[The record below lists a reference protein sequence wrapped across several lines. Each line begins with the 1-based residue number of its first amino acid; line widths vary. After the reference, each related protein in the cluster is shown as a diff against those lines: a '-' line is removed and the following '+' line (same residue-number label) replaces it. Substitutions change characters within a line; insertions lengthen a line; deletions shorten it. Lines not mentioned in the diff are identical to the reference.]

1 MQKFMS
7 IEVQYNSGGFVMKL
21 NQLLVMLL
29 AILAA
34 ASVVSAQQVSA
45 DQLKQMMEKS
55 AGNLTTY
62 TYSRSAD
69 STILYSNASLKTE
82 FDAYKKTDGKVDL
95 VNKAGMWS
103 SNLTDEEARVVLPWD
118 GYFVNGS
125 EYWKEGKNWTKF
137 TVNDT
142 ARIMQDYNEIPGQVN
157 LIAYS
162 DMKIAGSEKLNGQ
175 DSYKLV
181 GSPKGMIYNGIVG
194 LQLLAAYFPAPFQL
208 PEKLKNRTL
217 DINKTSL
224 INNSQIVLTAWVS
237 KDKSMLERLDINSSL
252 TITPKILNISSPD
265 FKIVSYLNEST
276 SYNNFGSPLKILL
289 PKEAQ
294 NTSAGRMKM
303 DWRWA
308 AFGSVRP

>member
-1 MQKFMS
+1 
-7 IEVQYNSGGFVMKL
+7 MKL
-21 NQLLVMLL
+21 NQLLIMLL
-29 AILAA
+29 AILAM
-34 ASVVSAQQVSA
+34 ASVVSAQEVSV

-55 AGNLTTY
+55 AANLTTY

-69 STILYSNASLKTE
+69 SNILYSNASIKTE

-125 EYWKEGKNWTKF
+125 EYWKEGQNWTKF
-137 TVNDT
+137 TINDT
-142 ARIMQDYNEIPGQVN
+142 ARIMQDYNEIPGQVD

-162 DMKIAGSEKLNGQ
+162 DMKIVGTEKFQGEEV
-175 DSYKLV
+175 YKLV
-181 GSPKGMIYNGIVG
+181 GSPKETIYNGIIG

-265 FKIVSYLNEST
+265 FKIMSYMNEST
-276 SYNNFGSPLKILL
+276 SYNNFGSPMNIQL

-294 NTSAGRMKM
+294 NSSASRMKM